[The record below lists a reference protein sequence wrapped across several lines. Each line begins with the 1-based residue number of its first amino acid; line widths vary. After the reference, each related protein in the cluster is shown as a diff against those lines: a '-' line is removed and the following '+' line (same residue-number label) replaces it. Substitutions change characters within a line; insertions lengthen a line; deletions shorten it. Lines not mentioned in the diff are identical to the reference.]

1 MRNRNRRAGLAGAA
15 AVMLLA
21 GAAQAATTTF
31 TDRTA
36 FLAGLTSTIVDDYE
50 SPAYYLGIST
60 SDMNAVRGETQYGS
74 VGGGANSFRFDQP
87 SLLGKS
93 YCVSSG
99 AGCNSGIA
107 LDFTGTSLSDSSG
120 VDAVGFNLFDPASS
134 WYYPS
139 IFTALV
145 TFGDDSVAGYDLN
158 ANLGIG
164 IFPDTTPAYARFFGV
179 QSDLG
184 IKSIW
189 IPASVRQYV
198 DGPRSFGVEIDNLT
212 IGAVTAAVPEPA
224 TWAMMIAGFFA
235 IGAAARRRGR
245 VMAA

>member
-1 MRNRNRRAGLAGAA
+1 MRNRNRRAGLAAAA

-31 TDRTA
+31 TDKTA
-36 FLAGLTSTIVDDYE
+36 FLAGIATAVTDDFE
-50 SPAYYLGIST
+50 NPAYHSGMSD
-60 SDMNAVRGETQYGS
+60 SDMNAVLGQTQYVS
-74 VGGGANSFRFDQP
+74 LGGGANSFRSDLS
-87 SLLGKS
+87 SLLGQS

-99 AGCNSGIA
+99 AGCNSGFV
-107 LDFTGTSLSDSSG
+107 LDFTGTLLSDGSG

-145 TFGDDSVAGYDLN
+145 TFGDDSVASYDLN

-184 IKSIW
+184 IKSIS

-212 IGAVTAAVPEPA
+212 IASVVAAVPEPA
-224 TWAMMIAGFFA
+224 TWAMMIAGFFGV
-235 IGAAARRRGR
+235 GAMARRRMR
-245 VMAA
+245 ALTA